1 MTARRTST
9 RKPVAAPSVL
19 DGVVTE
25 TPAPTPKSVRPV
37 RRPAAPKSSEV
48 HAPKPA
54 AKVPAIVKDVQADAL
69 ISKAAPSMLGADG
82 SLVRHTQ
89 DYTVDLLDPGMEPE
103 RDFAKV
109 LAKDPSETHLDFVAW
124 VAEYVGYEADAKTV
138 QILISTYHEFQKTPA
153 QKAKT
158 IAKRVAAAEK
168 RAIAARTSRAKA
180 ALAVEKAAK

>member
-9 RKPVAAPSVL
+9 RRTPALKGAEAAAVPSVL
-19 DGVVTE
+19 AGVVAE
-25 TPAPTPKSVRPV
+25 TPAPNPKSVRPA
-37 RRPAAPKSSEV
+37 RRPAAPK
-48 HAPKPA
+48 
-54 AKVPAIVKDVQADAL
+54 VPAVVKDVQPDAL
-69 ISKAAPSMLGADG
+69 ISKAAPSMLSADG

-168 RAIAARTSRAKA
+168 RAIAARTAKA
-180 ALAVEKAAK
+180 KTALAVEKAAK